1 MLTGSK
7 FWLTMAVFQMV
18 FGLTVY
24 TATRLYYVAASIDAA
39 SAARPRAAAPSP
51 WPDVGLTAP
60 SAASPTS
67 ATLGSD
73 PLAIANQADTAF
85 TSKQY
90 DQAAEL
96 YAQLLQLDLS
106 NVDLYNNL
114 GITLH
119 YLGRSEEALRRLAE
133 GAALDP
139 QHQRIWL
146 TTGFVNLQLGNT
158 ERARIALTNAASVG
172 TDASIRASAE
182 KMLASLP

>member
-7 FWLTMAVFQMV
+7 FWLAMAVFQIV
-18 FGLTVY
+18 FGLTVFAVTRHY
-24 TATRLYYVAASIDAA
+24 YFAASTEAAVPTRLG
-39 SAARPRAAAPSP
+39 AAAPAP
-51 WPDVGLTAP
+51 WPDVALTAP
-60 SAASPTS
+60 SAASPTG
-67 ATLGSD
+67 ATPGTD
-73 PLAIANQADTAF
+73 PLALANQADAAF
-85 TSKQY
+85 ASKQY
-90 DQAAEL
+90 ATAAEL
-96 YAQLLQLDLS
+96 YAQLLQLDLG

-146 TTGFVNLQLGNT
+146 TTGFVNLQLDNT
-158 ERARIALTNAASVG
+158 ERARSALTNAASMG